1 VLNIAGNIAGVCK
14 GNTET
19 LEAAVDSGTGLVQH
33 HLLDRYLEN
42 LEGQGNWDYQKG
54 FEYANRGVKSISMF
68 LDKTGLKDQLADKLK
83 DLGVEIGPAF
93 SDLFEQQNTGCAREL
108 VKQLNPLTVNDLV
121 PSGGGAAVNTISNAG
136 SNVANM
142 IPIIGL
148 VAQVLN
154 LGVSCVTLYKVH
166 HLQAAVANIDQK
178 MGAGFEDVMDMQGR
192 WGGELKDLM
201 RQGFEEILEK
211 IREQN
216 EESLLTA
223 ADKIRS
229 LVYTDWQIEFTGVA
243 SNWGPN
249 FRIVYGVCKQFL
261 RALAKHLRKGDQTD
275 VENKEIV
282 VWLLQM
288 TMNSAWLCLGYA
300 QRLQFNEAS
309 TNQLL
314 WGIYD
319 ELSIM
324 LGRLV
329 LHQQLETVE
338 SLLLSEQLNA
348 LCRLVV
354 GDGVVRCPPQRANKR
369 APQPSLTITTAPSPQ
384 LLVQQQQP
392 PPRPPLR
399 PPPPPP
405 QDLTND
411 SPAQRWYLDAHKW
424 FHQNKELTTGQGG
437 KPKEEGACG
446 AGVVTPL
453 ALEISSDKIV
463 HSPAGSAVR
472 LAEKWQE
479 WVAAQQES
487 LLQTLLSDATHLDEA
502 QMQRSIYQAI
512 SHGYSTRT
520 ESLCRGAE
528 VVAARCCVDSE
539 GEGGGMNLAF
549 ALRRMSALQ
558 GYENAQYNLG
568 VMYEKGQGV
577 QKDEKKA
584 IAWFEKAAE
593 QGNKDA
599 LNKLWVREDERMRG

>member
-1 VLNIAGNIAGVCK
+1 MAVQLAYFLIQRGWKVQLVTFGAPPTGNAALAEYLAHRLGSEGGEGQLVASYRVVNSLDIVPHSLSWNDAYQHFGDPIVLDYPLLEILDTALNIAGNIAGVCK

-42 LEGQGNWDYQKG
+42 LDGQGDWDYQKG
-54 FEYANRGVKSISMF
+54 FEHAKRGVKSISMF

-83 DLGVEIGPAF
+83 DLGAEIGPAF
-93 SDLFEQQNTGCAREL
+93 SDLFNQQNTGRAREL
-108 VKQLNPLTVNDLV
+108 VKKLNPHTIKDLV
-121 PSGGGAAVNTISNAG
+121 PSGGAAVNTISKAG

-142 IPIIGL
+142 IPL

-166 HLQAAVANIDQK
+166 HLQAAVANNEQK
-178 MGAGFEDVMDMQGR
+178 MGTGFKDVMAMQGR

-223 ADKIRS
+223 ADKIS
-229 LVYTDWQIEFTGVA
+229 ALVYTDWQTDCTGVA

-249 FRIVYGVCKQFL
+249 FCIVYGVCNKFL
-261 RALAKHLRKGDQTD
+261 RALAKHLPKGDQTD

-300 QRLQFNEAS
+300 QRLQYNEAS

-314 WGIYD
+314 WEIYD

-354 GDGVVRCPPQRANKR
+354 GDGVVRCPPQRANGER
-369 APQPSLTITTAPSPQ
+369 VPQPSLTMTITTATAPSPQ

-399 PPPPPP
+399 PPP
-405 QDLTND
+405 
-411 SPAQRWYLDAHKW
+411 SPTRPDQR
-424 FHQNKELTTGQGG
+424 F
-437 KPKEEGACG
+437 P
-446 AGVVTPL
+446 
-453 ALEISSDKIV
+453 
-463 HSPAGSAVR
+463 
-472 LAEKWQE
+472 
-479 WVAAQQES
+479 
-487 LLQTLLSDATHLDEA
+487 
-502 QMQRSIYQAI
+502 
-512 SHGYSTRT
+512 
-520 ESLCRGAE
+520 
-528 VVAARCCVDSE
+528 
-539 GEGGGMNLAF
+539 
-549 ALRRMSALQ
+549 
-558 GYENAQYNLG
+558 
-568 VMYEKGQGV
+568 
-577 QKDEKKA
+577 
-584 IAWFEKAAE
+584 
-593 QGNKDA
+593 
-599 LNKLWVREDERMRG
+599 